1 MPSLYYAFSH
11 IVIPNVDCNSFDS
24 GVSFDSFG
32 QGGAAAGAATG
43 AAAGATTA
51 ACCIRY
57 AFCQSQPLATA
68 VAATFCC
75 PRLGVELQVG
85 VWR

>member
-1 MPSLYYAFSH
+1 MTLQTYRINAFSH
-11 IVIPNVDCNSFDS
+11 VVISNVDCNSFDS

-32 QGGAAAGAATG
+32 QGGAAAAG
-43 AAAGATTA
+43 AAATA

-57 AFCQSQPLATA
+57 AFCQLQPLATA